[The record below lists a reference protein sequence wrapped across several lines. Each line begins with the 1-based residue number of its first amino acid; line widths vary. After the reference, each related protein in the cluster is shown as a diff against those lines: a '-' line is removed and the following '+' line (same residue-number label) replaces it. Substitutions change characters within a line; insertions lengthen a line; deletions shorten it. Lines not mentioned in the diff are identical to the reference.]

1 MNTKNNHKEYA
12 YHDVSIDGLECF
24 ELMMQYGNA
33 KACCHSGSC
42 DDDCEAVRHIPYI
55 RKQLDKLSNEQL
67 ESAAREYGVEFEE
80 YEGRDIPRDV
90 LEIYIVWLSAGDI
103 VDEVYNREKERNAA

>member
-1 MNTKNNHKEYA
+1 MKTKNNHKEYA
-12 YHDVSIDGLECF
+12 YHDVSTDGLECF
-24 ELMMQYGNA
+24 EFMMQYGNA

-67 ESAAREYGVEFEE
+67 ESAAREYGVEFEK

-103 VDEVYNREKERNAA
+103 VDEVYSREKERNAA

>member
-1 MNTKNNHKEYA
+1 MKTKNNHKEYA

-24 ELMMQYGNA
+24 KLMMQYGNA

-42 DDDCEAVRHIPYI
+42 DDDCEAVRNIPYI
-55 RKQLDKLSNEQL
+55 RKQLDRLSNEQL
-67 ESAAREYGVEFEE
+67 ESAAREYGVEFEK

-90 LEIYIVWLSAGDI
+90 LEIYIVWLSACDI
-103 VDEVYNREKERNAA
+103 VDAVYEREKERKAA